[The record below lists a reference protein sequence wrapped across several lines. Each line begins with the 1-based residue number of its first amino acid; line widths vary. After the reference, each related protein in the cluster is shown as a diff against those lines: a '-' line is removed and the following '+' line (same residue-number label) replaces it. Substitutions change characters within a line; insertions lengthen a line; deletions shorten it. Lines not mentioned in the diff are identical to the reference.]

1 MQRSRGCYA
10 PVRQKI
16 NKEYPDI
23 MPRRKPKHAFQ
34 PGQSGNPAGRPV
46 GATAKIRISDK
57 VREAFELLLAGAA
70 PHLED
75 WLIRTAQKNPD
86 KALDLWVKISERFVP
101 TLSRTEITGKDGES
115 FAPITINLP
124 ALPKFTIG
132 GGASAESLT
141 LPPGEDLKELPEPQP
156 STDVNP
162 TFTIPNFELSQNI
175 LRDMEEMQQGRPEE
189 FPKNPPDPQEG
200 L

>member
-1 MQRSRGCYA
+1 
-10 PVRQKI
+10 
-16 NKEYPDI
+16 
-23 MPRRKPKHAFQ
+23 MPRRKPKHLIK
-34 PGQSGNPAGRPV
+34 PGEVRNPNGRPRGSV
-46 GATAKIRISDK
+46 NEINQQI
-57 VREAFELLLAGAA
+57 REAFAMLLHSQL
-70 PHLED
+70 PQLED
-75 WLIRTAQKNPD
+75 WLTRAAQKDPI
-86 KALDLWVKISERFVP
+86 KAADLMLRISERFLP
-101 TLSRTEITGKDGES
+101 SLSRTEITSADGQA
-115 FAPITINLP
+115 FTPITINLP
-124 ALPKFTIG
+124 SIPQFTIG

>member
-1 MQRSRGCYA
+1 
-10 PVRQKI
+10 
-16 NKEYPDI
+16 
-23 MPRRKPKHAFQ
+23 MPRRKPKSAIK
-34 PGQSGNPAGRPV
+34 PGEVRNPNGRPRGSV
-46 GATAKIRISDK
+46 NEINQQI
-57 VREAFELLLAGAA
+57 REAFAMLLHSQL
-70 PHLED
+70 PQLED
-75 WLIRTAQKNPD
+75 WLTRAAQKDPI
-86 KALDLWVKISERFVP
+86 KAADLMLRISERFLP
-101 TLSRTEITGKDGES
+101 SLSRTEITSADGQA
-115 FAPITINLP
+115 FTPITINLP
-124 ALPKFTIG
+124 SIPQFTIG

>member
-1 MQRSRGCYA
+1 M
-10 PVRQKI
+10 
-16 NKEYPDI
+16 
-23 MPRRKPKHAFQ
+23 
-34 PGQSGNPAGRPV
+34 
-46 GATAKIRISDK
+46 
-57 VREAFELLLAGAA
+57 LLHSQL
-70 PHLED
+70 PQLED
-75 WLIRTAQKNPD
+75 WLTRAAQKDPI
-86 KALDLWVKISERFVP
+86 KAADLMLRISERFLP
-101 TLSRTEITGKDGES
+101 SLSRTEITSADGQA
-115 FAPITINLP
+115 FTPITINLP
-124 ALPKFTIG
+124 SIPQFTIG

>member
-1 MQRSRGCYA
+1 LHSQL
-10 PVRQKI
+10 PQ
-16 NKEYPDI
+16 
-23 MPRRKPKHAFQ
+23 
-34 PGQSGNPAGRPV
+34 
-46 GATAKIRISDK
+46 
-57 VREAFELLLAGAA
+57 
-70 PHLED
+70 LED
-75 WLIRTAQKNPD
+75 WLTRAAQKDPI
-86 KALDLWVKISERFVP
+86 KAADLMLRISERFLP
-101 TLSRTEITGKDGES
+101 SLSRTEITSADGQA
-115 FAPITINLP
+115 FTPITINLP
-124 ALPKFTIG
+124 SIPQFTIG

>member
-1 MQRSRGCYA
+1 M
-10 PVRQKI
+10 
-16 NKEYPDI
+16 
-23 MPRRKPKHAFQ
+23 
-34 PGQSGNPAGRPV
+34 
-46 GATAKIRISDK
+46 
-57 VREAFELLLAGAA
+57 LLHSQL
-70 PHLED
+70 PQLED
-75 WLIRTAQKNPD
+75 WLTRAAQKDPI
-86 KALDLWVKISERFVP
+86 KAADLMLRISERFLP
-101 TLSRTEITGKDGES
+101 SLSRTEITSADGQA
-115 FAPITINLP
+115 FTPITINLP
-124 ALPKFTIG
+124 SIPQFTIG

-156 STDVNP
+156 STDVTP

>member
-1 MQRSRGCYA
+1 
-10 PVRQKI
+10 
-16 NKEYPDI
+16 
-23 MPRRKPKHAFQ
+23 MPRRKPKHLIK
-34 PGQSGNPAGRPV
+34 PGEVRNPNGRPRGSV
-46 GATAKIRISDK
+46 NEVNQQI
-57 VREAFELLLAGAA
+57 REAFAMLLHSQL
-70 PHLED
+70 PQLED
-75 WLIRTAQKNPD
+75 WLTRAAQKDPI
-86 KALDLWVKISERFVP
+86 KAADLMLRISERFLP
-101 TLSRTEITGKDGES
+101 SLSRTEITSADGQA
-115 FAPITINLP
+115 FTPITINLP
-124 ALPKFTIG
+124 SIPQFTIG